1 MSQIR
6 LTGAIWSPVDGQTP
20 KSIPESAGRQTYP
33 TSGALEPRG
42 ELHPDLSRD
51 DSLSSI
57 SDVTRLLSCDDLASV
72 PLNSDAYYTVS
83 TPCSLHVVNIITFHV
98 QFSHEL
104 YRFFM
109 YRLLKHFLRSEM
121 DTLRTFFDWIWPIDT
136 QHRPLQPVQEPMR
149 LETPQICL
157 GHLFS
162 KDIYGDDVDIPLY
175 YFNIVQGRDN
185 AVKVI
190 ITTSKAGA
198 AGAAYY
204 QAVCGFSTVA
214 IFAICQRALRRC
226 READSIFSFRRALTV
241 SDADRFLDQ
250 DPVTCSY
257 VGYAAPACHSFL
269 RYNPNFVSSLVTS
282 NNMKLTNH
290 KQCTTISI
298 ILGAYDYHPLPPLP
312 ISLSATTT
320 ILPILT
326 PILLFLARFLS
337 NQSTTG
343 ANTPTFRNRFITSV
357 ISYLLTI
364 LPSGLATLALTYLF
378 APDLLVC
385 QLNNQWQSYYHNK
398 DSRAIRAIQDSL
410 HCCGFRSVKD
420 RAWPFKDRNHGDD
433 ACVRQIGYGRA
444 CLGPWEQEDKSA
456 AWMVF
461 WAAVLILV
469 VKVFGWGEQIQI
481 DLPGFLVQRTM
492 RRVRSMEGRMET
504 WVMIG
509 LLISCRS
516 RASRLMMMFGTDE
529 GVVFA
534 GCIESMLFGCDMTS

>member
-162 KDIYGDDVDIPLY
+162 KDLYGDDVDIPLY

-250 DPVTCSY
+250 DPVW
-257 VGYAAPACHSFL
+257 VG
-269 RYNPNFVSSLVTS
+269 
-282 NNMKLTNH
+282 
-290 KQCTTISI
+290 
-298 ILGAYDYHPLPPLP
+298 
-312 ISLSATTT
+312 
-320 ILPILT
+320 
-326 PILLFLARFLS
+326 
-337 NQSTTG
+337 
-343 ANTPTFRNRFITSV
+343 
-357 ISYLLTI
+357 
-364 LPSGLATLALTYLF
+364 
-378 APDLLVC
+378 
-385 QLNNQWQSYYHNK
+385 
-398 DSRAIRAIQDSL
+398 
-410 HCCGFRSVKD
+410 
-420 RAWPFKDRNHGDD
+420 
-433 ACVRQIGYGRA
+433 
-444 CLGPWEQEDKSA
+444 
-456 AWMVF
+456 
-461 WAAVLILV
+461 LI
-469 VKVFGWGEQIQI
+469 F
-481 DLPGFLVQRTM
+481 
-492 RRVRSMEGRMET
+492 
-504 WVMIG
+504 
-509 LLISCRS
+509 
-516 RASRLMMMFGTDE
+516 
-529 GVVFA
+529 
-534 GCIESMLFGCDMTS
+534 

>member
-6 LTGAIWSPVDGQTP
+6 PTGEIRSPVDGQTP
-20 KSIPESAGRQTYP
+20 KSIPDSADRQTYP
-33 TSGALEPRG
+33 ISGALEPRG

-57 SDVTRLLSCDDLASV
+57 SVVTRLLSCDDLASV

-109 YRLLKHFLRSEM
+109 YRLLKHFLQSEM

-136 QHRPLQPVQEPMR
+136 QHRPLQPVQEPIR

-162 KDIYGDDVDIPLY
+162 EAIYGDDVGIPLY

-226 READSIFSFRRALTV
+226 REAGSILSFRRALTV
-241 SDADRFLDQ
+241 SEANRFLDQ
-250 DPVTCSY
+250 DPVW
-257 VGYAAPACHSFL
+257 GYAAPACHSLL
-269 RYNPNFVSSLVTS
+269 RSSYPFSFWYDSQHQIKADETNTPQTVT
-282 NNMKLTNH
+282 N
-290 KQCTTISI
+290 KQTINSIAWARTTT
-298 ILGAYDYHPLPPLP
+298 LYLPLP

-343 ANTPTFRNRFITSV
+343 ANTPTFRNRFITSI

-385 QLNNQWQSYYHNK
+385 QLSNQWQSYYHNK

-420 RAWPFKDRNHGDD
+420 RAWPFKDKDHGDD
-433 ACVRQIGYGRA
+433 ACVRQIGYDRA

-461 WAAVLILV
+461 WAAVLVLV
-469 VKVFGWGEQIQI
+469 VKQI
-481 DLPGFLVQRTM
+481 DLLGLLVRKIR
-492 RRVRSMEGRMET
+492 RRVRSMQTRMEM

-516 RASRLMMMFGTDE
+516 RASRRMMMFGADE
-529 GVVFA
+529 
-534 GCIESMLFGCDMTS
+534 

>member
-1 MSQIR
+1 MASKALVAGPPNVQKLAAKRTTHNSFHARVSALFSEICFLVLLQGAGVHLAIAIKATRFSLQLPRLSSSSINPVILSTGEIR
-6 LTGAIWSPVDGQTP
+6 SPVGGQTP
-20 KSIPESAGRQTYP
+20 MSTPDSVGRQTFL
-33 TSGALEPRG
+33 TSGALEPRV

-51 DSLSSI
+51 DSLH
-57 SDVTRLLSCDDLASV
+57 
-72 PLNSDAYYTVS
+72 DAYYTVS
-83 TPCSLHVVNIITFHV
+83 TPCSLHVVNIITLHT
-98 QFSHEL
+98 QISHEL

-136 QHRPLQPVQEPMR
+136 QHRPLQPVQEPTG

-157 GHLFS
+157 GHIFS
-162 KDIYGDDVDIPLY
+162 EVIYGDDVEIPLY

-190 ITTSKAGA
+190 ITTSKTGA

-226 READSIFSFRRALTV
+226 READSIFSFRKALNV
-241 SDADRFLDQ
+241 SEADKFLDQ
-250 DPVTCSY
+250 DPVCSY
-257 VGYAAPACHSFL
+257 LFSSWYDPQHQIKADQTNKTTHSKTK
-269 RYNPNFVSSLVTS
+269 SLTKKQKNRIAWARTTS
-282 NNMKLTNH
+282 LY
-290 KQCTTISI
+290 
-298 ILGAYDYHPLPPLP
+298 LPLP

-326 PILLFLARFLS
+326 PILLFLARFAS
-337 NQSTTG
+337 NPSTTG
-343 ANTPTFRNRFITSV
+343 TNTPTFRNQFITSA

-364 LPSGLATLALTYLF
+364 LPSGLGTLALTYLF

-398 DSRAIRAIQDSL
+398 DSRAIRTIQDSL

-420 RAWPFKDRNHGDD
+420 RAWPFKDKDNNDN
-433 ACVRQIGYGRA
+433 ACVKQIGYDRA
-444 CLGPWEQEDKSA
+444 CLGPWEQEDKTA

-461 WAAVLILV
+461 WAAVLVLV
-469 VKVFGWGEQIQI
+469 VKVLGWEGPTRIALLGLQ
-481 DLPGFLVQRTM
+481 VQRI
-492 RRVRSMEGRMET
+492 RRWVTLRS
-504 WVMIG
+504 I
-509 LLISCRS
+509 
-516 RASRLMMMFGTDE
+516 
-529 GVVFA
+529 
-534 GCIESMLFGCDMTS
+534 